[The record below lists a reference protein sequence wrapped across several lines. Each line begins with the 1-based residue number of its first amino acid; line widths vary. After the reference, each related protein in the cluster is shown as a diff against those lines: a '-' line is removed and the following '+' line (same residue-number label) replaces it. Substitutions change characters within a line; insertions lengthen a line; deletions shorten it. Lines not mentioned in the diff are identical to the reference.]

1 MGGGIFCFFESAPM
15 FRGNTIVT
23 NTAEYGG
30 GVNVH
35 FSSSPTLQDNIIKN
49 NTADHGGGLCCDYFS
64 SPTIQGNSI
73 TGNSASSAS
82 GFGGGILCNYSS
94 SPEII
99 DNTIA
104 YNSAEDAGGIACHE
118 SSATM
123 EGCTLS
129 GNAAGFS
136 DHYSSRGG
144 GIYCRSSSPRLTNC
158 TITGNFAGLP
168 GGAIKCADT
177 SSAARILNSI
187 LWGDIPNKIRGNKVI
202 VTYSDVEGG
211 WSGTGNKVFRSI
223 SADGSDVI
231 LITPRLIPAR
241 GTPASNYH
249 CWLVDIETSG
259 KWTAHGPASARLPLG
274 QAEKA
279 VLHLRAADVMIE

>member
-1 MGGGIFCFFESAPM
+1 
-15 FRGNTIVT
+15 
-23 NTAEYGG
+23 
-30 GVNVH
+30 
-35 FSSSPTLQDNIIKN
+35 
-49 NTADHGGGLCCDYFS
+49 
-64 SPTIQGNSI
+64 
-73 TGNSASSAS
+73 
-82 GFGGGILCNYSS
+82 
-94 SPEII
+94 
-99 DNTIA
+99 
-104 YNSAEDAGGIACHE
+104 
-118 SSATM
+118 M

-136 DHYSSRGG
+136 DYYSSRGG

-187 LWGDIPNKIRGNKVI
+187 LWGDIPDKIRGNKVI

-241 GTPASNYH
+241 GTPASGASYFWDMDVERGVNYH
-249 CWLVDIETSG
+249 YWLVDIETSG

-274 QAEKA
+274 QPEKA
-279 VLHLRAADVMIE
+279 VLHLIAADVMIE